1 MIKLV
6 KPQSLLPSFLL
17 PGLCLACAAVFAQP
31 EMQSAE
37 IKVAESIEPSCA
49 PWLDHK
55 LNKLH
60 SSQIV
65 DLCAQTAGKP
75 VLLINTASYCG
86 YTYQF
91 TGLEAL
97 YQRYKD
103 RGLVVV
109 GFPSDDFNQEDDDTA
124 KTADICYINH
134 GVTFAMTDVISVKGS
149 DAHPVFRHLANEIKR
164 PNWNFN
170 KYLVDKDGNV
180 IELFR
185 SGVEPDSKKL
195 QAAIESVL

>member
-1 MIKLV
+1 MVKLAELKLV
-6 KPQSLLPSFLL
+6 FPLFSLLAFFGFSYS
-17 PGLCLACAAVFAQP
+17 VFAQ
-31 EMQSAE
+31 EE
-37 IKVAESIEPSCA
+37 INGVETAQQNCA

-60 SSQIV
+60 SSQII

-109 GFPSDDFNQEDDDTA
+109 GFPSDDFNQEDDDEA

-134 GVTFAMTDVISVKGS
+134 GVTFAMTDVINVKGS
-149 DAHPVFRHLANEIKR
+149 DAHPVFQHLANETKR

-185 SGVEPDSKKL
+185 SGVEPDSRKL
-195 QAAIESVL
+195 QAAIEAIL

>member
-1 MIKLV
+1 MVKLAELKLV
-6 KPQSLLPSFLL
+6 FPLFSLLAFFGFSNS
-17 PGLCLACAAVFAQP
+17 VFAQ
-31 EMQSAE
+31 EE
-37 IKVAESIEPSCA
+37 INGVETAQKNCA

-60 SSQIV
+60 SSQII

-109 GFPSDDFNQEDDDTA
+109 GFPSDDFNQEDDDAA

-134 GVTFAMTDVISVKGS
+134 GVTFAMTDVINVKGS
-149 DAHPVFRHLANEIKR
+149 DAHPVFQHLANETKR

-185 SGVEPDSKKL
+185 SGVEPDSRKL
-195 QAAIESVL
+195 QAAIEAVL

>member
-1 MIKLV
+1 MVKLAELKLV
-6 KPQSLLPSFLL
+6 FPLFSLLAFFGFSYS
-17 PGLCLACAAVFAQP
+17 VFAQ
-31 EMQSAE
+31 EE
-37 IKVAESIEPSCA
+37 INGVETAQQNCA

-60 SSQIV
+60 SSQII

-97 YQRYKD
+97 YERYKD

-109 GFPSDDFNQEDDDTA
+109 GFPSDDFNQEDDDAA

-134 GVTFAMTDVISVKGS
+134 GGTLAMTDVINVKGS
-149 DAHPVFRHLANEIKR
+149 DAHPVFQHLANETKR

-185 SGVEPDSKKL
+185 SGVEPDSRKL
-195 QAAIESVL
+195 QAAIEAIL

>member
-1 MIKLV
+1 MVKLAELKLV
-6 KPQSLLPSFLL
+6 FPLFSLLAFFGFSNS
-17 PGLCLACAAVFAQP
+17 VFAQ
-31 EMQSAE
+31 EE
-37 IKVAESIEPSCA
+37 INEVETAQKNCA

-60 SSQIV
+60 SSQII

-109 GFPSDDFNQEDDDTA
+109 GFPSDDFNQEDDDAA

-134 GVTFAMTDVISVKGS
+134 GVTFAMTDVINVKGS
-149 DAHPVFRHLANEIKR
+149 DAHPVFQHLANETKR

-185 SGVEPDSKKL
+185 SGVEPDSRKL
-195 QAAIESVL
+195 QAAIEAVL

>member
-1 MIKLV
+1 MVKLAELKLV
-6 KPQSLLPSFLL
+6 FPLFSLLAFFGFSYS
-17 PGLCLACAAVFAQP
+17 VFAQ
-31 EMQSAE
+31 EE
-37 IKVAESIEPSCA
+37 INGVETAQQNCA

-60 SSQIV
+60 SSQIL

-109 GFPSDDFNQEDDDTA
+109 GFPSDDFNQEDDDAA

-134 GVTFAMTDVISVKGS
+134 GVTFAMTDVINVKGS
-149 DAHPVFRHLANEIKR
+149 DAHPVFQHLANETKR

-185 SGVEPDSKKL
+185 SGVEPDSRKL
-195 QAAIESVL
+195 QAAIEAVL

>member
-1 MIKLV
+1 MVKLAELKLV
-6 KPQSLLPSFLL
+6 FPLFSLLAFFGFSYS
-17 PGLCLACAAVFAQP
+17 VFAQ
-31 EMQSAE
+31 EE
-37 IKVAESIEPSCA
+37 INGVETAQQNCA

-60 SSQIV
+60 SSQII

-109 GFPSDDFNQEDDDTA
+109 GFPSDDFNQEDDDEA

-134 GVTFAMTDVISVKGS
+134 GVTFAMTDVINVKGS
-149 DAHPVFRHLANEIKR
+149 DAHPVFQHLANETKR

-185 SGVEPDSKKL
+185 SGVEPDSRKL
-195 QAAIESVL
+195 QAAIEAVL

>member
-1 MIKLV
+1 MVKLAELKLV
-6 KPQSLLPSFLL
+6 FPLFSLLAFFGFSYS
-17 PGLCLACAAVFAQP
+17 VFAQ
-31 EMQSAE
+31 EE
-37 IKVAESIEPSCA
+37 INGVETAQQNCA

-60 SSQIV
+60 SSQII

-109 GFPSDDFNQEDDDTA
+109 GFPSDDFNQEDDDAA

-134 GVTFAMTDVISVKGS
+134 GVTFAMTDVINVKGS
-149 DAHPVFRHLANEIKR
+149 DAHPVFQHLANETKR

-185 SGVEPDSKKL
+185 SGVEPDSRKL
-195 QAAIESVL
+195 QAAIEAVL

>member
-1 MIKLV
+1 MVKLAELKLV
-6 KPQSLLPSFLL
+6 SPLFSLLAFFGFSNS
-17 PGLCLACAAVFAQP
+17 VFAQ
-31 EMQSAE
+31 EE
-37 IKVAESIEPSCA
+37 INGVETAQKNCA

-60 SSQIV
+60 SSQII

-109 GFPSDDFNQEDDDTA
+109 GFPSDDFNQEDDDAA

-134 GVTFAMTDVISVKGS
+134 GVTFAMTDVINVKGS
-149 DAHPVFRHLANEIKR
+149 DAHPVFQHLANETKR

-185 SGVEPDSKKL
+185 SGVEPDSRKL
-195 QAAIESVL
+195 QAAIEAVL

>member
-1 MIKLV
+1 MVKLAELKLV
-6 KPQSLLPSFLL
+6 FPLFSLLAFFGFSYS
-17 PGLCLACAAVFAQP
+17 VFAQ
-31 EMQSAE
+31 EE
-37 IKVAESIEPSCA
+37 INGVETAQQNCA

-60 SSQIV
+60 SSQII

-109 GFPSDDFNQEDDDTA
+109 GFPSDDFNQEDDDAA

-134 GVTFAMTDVISVKGS
+134 GVTFSMTDVINVKGA
-149 DAHPVFRHLANEIKR
+149 DAHPVFQHLANETKR

-185 SGVEPDSKKL
+185 SGVEPDSRKL
-195 QAAIESVL
+195 QAAIEAVL

>member
-1 MIKLV
+1 MNKLA
-6 KPQSLLPSFLL
+6 KDKSIFSLFFSLC
-17 PGLCLACAAVFAQP
+17 LCLASPSGFAQS
-31 EMQSAE
+31 EEQEVVSGEA
-37 IKVAESIEPSCA
+37 ICA

-55 LNKLH
+55 INRLH
-60 SSQIV
+60 SSQII

-97 YQRYKD
+97 YQRYRDK
-103 RGLVVV
+103 GLVVV
-109 GFPSDDFNQEDDDTA
+109 GFPSDDFNQEDDDAA

-134 GVTFAMTDVISVKGS
+134 GVTFPMTEVINVKGE
-149 DAHPVFRHLANEIKR
+149 DAHPVFQHLANETKR

>member
-1 MIKLV
+1 MVKLAELKLV
-6 KPQSLLPSFLL
+6 FPLFSLLAFFGFSNS
-17 PGLCLACAAVFAQP
+17 VFAQ
-31 EMQSAE
+31 EE
-37 IKVAESIEPSCA
+37 INGVETAQQNCA

-60 SSQIV
+60 SSQII

-109 GFPSDDFNQEDDDTA
+109 GFPSDDFNQEDDDAA

-134 GVTFAMTDVISVKGS
+134 GVTFAMTDVINVKGS
-149 DAHPVFRHLANEIKR
+149 DAHPVFQHLANETKR

-185 SGVEPDSKKL
+185 SGVEPDSRKL
-195 QAAIESVL
+195 QAAIEAVL

>member
-1 MIKLV
+1 MVKLAELKLV
-6 KPQSLLPSFLL
+6 FPLFSLLAFFGFSYS
-17 PGLCLACAAVFAQP
+17 VFAQ
-31 EMQSAE
+31 EE
-37 IKVAESIEPSCA
+37 INGVETAQQNCA

-60 SSQIV
+60 SSQII
-65 DLCAQTAGKP
+65 DLCAKTAGKP

-109 GFPSDDFNQEDDDTA
+109 GFPSDDFNQEDDDAA

-134 GVTFAMTDVISVKGS
+134 GVTFAMTDVINVKGS
-149 DAHPVFRHLANEIKR
+149 DAHPVFQHLANETKR

-185 SGVEPDSKKL
+185 SGVEPDSRKL
-195 QAAIESVL
+195 QAAIEAVL

>member
-1 MIKLV
+1 MVKLAELKLV
-6 KPQSLLPSFLL
+6 FPLFSLLAFFGFSYS
-17 PGLCLACAAVFAQP
+17 VFAQ
-31 EMQSAE
+31 EE
-37 IKVAESIEPSCA
+37 INGVETAQQNCA

-60 SSQIV
+60 SSQII

-109 GFPSDDFNQEDDDTA
+109 GFPSDDFNQEDDDAA

-134 GVTFAMTDVISVKGS
+134 GVTFAMTDVINVKGS
-149 DAHPVFRHLANEIKR
+149 DAHPVFQHLANETKR

-185 SGVEPDSKKL
+185 SGVEPDSRKL
-195 QAAIESVL
+195 QAAIEAIL

>member
-1 MIKLV
+1 MNKQTKLKLV
-6 KPQSLLPSFLL
+6 FPLLCILVS
-17 PGLCLACAAVFAQP
+17 CLASPFALAQS
-31 EMQSAE
+31 EMHTAGSG
-37 IKVAESIEPSCA
+37 EPNCA
-49 PWLDHK
+49 PWLDYK

-60 SSQIV
+60 SSQII

-109 GFPSDDFNQEDDDTA
+109 GFPSDDFNQEDDDAA

-134 GVTFAMTDVISVKGS
+134 GVTFAMTEVINVKGS
-149 DAHPVFRHLANEIKR
+149 DAHPVFQHLANETKR

-185 SGVEPDSKKL
+185 SGVEPDSRKL
-195 QAAIESVL
+195 QAAIEAVL

>member
-1 MIKLV
+1 MVKLAEL
-6 KPQSLLPSFLL
+6 KLLLPLLFLL
-17 PGLCLACAAVFAQP
+17 ASCGFSNIAFAQQ
-31 EMQSAE
+31 EMNGVEGAQQN
-37 IKVAESIEPSCA
+37 CA
-49 PWLDHK
+49 PWLNHK
-55 LNKLH
+55 LNKLY
-60 SSQIV
+60 SSQII

-109 GFPSDDFNQEDDDTA
+109 GFPSDDFNQEDDDAA

-134 GVTFAMTDVISVKGS
+134 GVTFAMTDVINVKGS
-149 DAHPVFRHLANEIKR
+149 AAHPVFQHLANETKR

-185 SGVEPDSKKL
+185 SGVEPDSRKL
-195 QAAIESVL
+195 QAAIEAVL